1 MTPAARLSAAIDVL
15 DHILAGQNAE
25 QVLTNWGRSNRF
37 AGSGDRSALRDLV
50 FDALRCKL
58 SFAALGG
65 GLSGRGLVLG
75 GARAAG
81 LDIAALFTGIGHAPA
96 VPGPDDDGAP
106 AQGLAALDCPDWL
119 ETPLRDSLGPDF
131 EAVMRA
137 MQHRAPV
144 FLRVNAAK
152 TSVAAAVQSLRDA
165 GILVRPN
172 PNVKNALEVTENARK
187 IRTSAAY
194 LHGLVELQ
202 DLSSQ
207 AVVAALPLT
216 DGMRVLDFCA
226 GGGGKTLAMAAR
238 ARLRLFAYDA
248 NPARLSDLPAR
259 AARACVDVTIV
270 KNPADAAP
278 YELILTD
285 VPCSG
290 SGSWRRDSQGK
301 WALNRSRLDQIKA
314 VQAEIL
320 DSAAG
325 MVAKGGTLAYA
336 TCSLLA
342 EENDAQISAF
352 LARSPGWA
360 QRFCHQFSPL
370 HGGDGFFVAL
380 LTRLE
385 STSTQP
391 QDVFWPGRN

>member
-1 MTPAARLSAAIDVL
+1 M
-15 DHILAGQNAE
+15 
-25 QVLTNWGRSNRF
+25 
-37 AGSGDRSALRDLV
+37 
-50 FDALRCKL
+50 
-58 SFAALGG
+58 
-65 GLSGRGLVLG
+65 
-75 GARAAG
+75 
-81 LDIAALFTGIGHAPA
+81 
-96 VPGPDDDGAP
+96 PGPDDDGAP

-131 EAVMRA
+131 EAVMSA

-172 PNVKNALEVTENARK
+172 PNVKNALEVMENARK

-207 AVVAALPLT
+207 AVVEALPLT
-216 DGMRVLDFCA
+216 DGLRVLDFCA

-259 AARACVDVTIV
+259 AARASVDVTIV
-270 KNPADAAP
+270 KNPVDAAP
-278 YELILTD
+278 YDMILTD

-342 EENDAQISAF
+342 EENTAQIAAF

-380 LTRLE
+380 LARIE